1 MKKNLFTIMMLVAI
15 TLLVSAASA
24 NVISIENGQV
34 TTVGGTDTITLVLD
48 EAPHGLSGYSVNVYI
63 DNPAVA
69 RITAVSYPSW
79 AGMTSTPTLPSTNV
93 LLSGADTGGLIQH
106 VPSATSITLAT
117 LTIEGLS
124 GGSTP
129 VTATINLINDDDEN
143 VLTPTIAP
151 GTFSVTVDSDNDGVP
166 DATDNCPSVANPT
179 QIDTDGDG
187 IGDACDTCTSPG
199 IPETCNGIDDNC
211 DGTVDNG
218 LTAPSA
224 SKQAGVCVG
233 SVQVCMGAG
242 GWADPDYTAI
252 TGYEAT
258 EVSCDV
264 ADNDCDGSVDE
275 PFSNLGQSCS
285 AGSGACADDGVYV
298 CTADKLGTECDAT
311 PGTGTAEVCNNID
324 DDCNG
329 VVDDGI
335 TSTPTTC
342 GQGACASA
350 GTLACVGGS
359 MVDSCH
365 AGTGSAEIC
374 NGIDDD
380 CDGAID
386 DGITSTPTTCGQG
399 ACASTGTLAC
409 VGGNMADS
417 CTAGSPAAETCN
429 GIDDNC
435 DGTVDNGLTAP
446 SATKQA
452 GVCVGSVQVCMG
464 AGGWADPDYTAITGY
479 EATEVS
485 CDAVD
490 NDCDGSV
497 DEPFSNLGQSCS
509 EGSGA
514 CEDDGVY
521 VCTADK
527 LGTECDATPGT
538 GTAEVC
544 NNIDDDCNG
553 VVDDGIATTPTTCG
567 TGACASAGTLA
578 CVGGS
583 MLDSCHAAT
592 GSADT
597 CNGIDDNCDGIV
609 DNGLTAPSAG
619 KQAGVCA
626 GSVKVCTGAGGWA
639 DPDYTAITGYEVTE
653 ASCDAADNDC
663 DGSVDE
669 PFTNLG
675 QSCSEGSGACAD
687 TGVYVCTA
695 DKLGTECDATPGTG
709 TAEVCNNIDDDCNGV
724 VDDGIATTPTT
735 CGTGACASAG
745 TLACVGG
752 SMVDSCHAGTGSAET
767 CNNIDDDCDGVVDDG
782 IATTPTACGEGACA
796 STGTLTCVGGNMA
809 DSCTA
814 GTPAAETCNNID
826 DNCDGT
832 VDNGLAA
839 PSASKQAGV
848 CVGAVQVCTGAG
860 GWADPDYTAITG
872 YEVTEA
878 SCDAADNDCDGSVDE
893 PSSCSTDTD
902 GDGVADSTDNCPAVA
917 NANQLDTDSDGIGD
931 VCDNCPV
938 VTNPTQTDTDN
949 DTVGDACDG
958 CPNDAGKIVPGI
970 CGCGVAD
977 TDTDTDGIA
986 NCVDNCPLV
995 ANPTQ
1000 TDTDGDGVGDACD
1013 KPVAAFT
1020 SDVQTGT
1027 APLLVQFTDSTIG
1040 TVSYA
1045 WDFNNDGV
1053 TDSTLQNPSYTYTT
1067 AGRYTVK
1074 LTVTNA
1080 AGSDSITIRNY
1091 IRTVAMKADFI
1102 ADNRRVLIDQE
1113 VHFTDISTDT
1123 PTSWA
1128 WDFDN
1133 DSVTDSTEQNP
1144 SYTYPTAGRF
1154 TVKLTVS
1161 NGYDD
1166 VSVMKKGYITVK

>member
-335 TSTPTTC
+335 ATTPTTC
-342 GQGACASA
+342 GTGACASA

-365 AGTGSAEIC
+365 AGTGSAE
-374 NGIDDD
+374 
-380 CDGAID
+380 
-386 DGITSTPTTCGQG
+386 
-399 ACASTGTLAC
+399 
-409 VGGNMADS
+409 
-417 CTAGSPAAETCN
+417 
-429 GIDDNC
+429 
-435 DGTVDNGLTAP
+435 
-446 SATKQA
+446 
-452 GVCVGSVQVCMG
+452 
-464 AGGWADPDYTAITGY
+464 
-479 EATEVS
+479 
-485 CDAVD
+485 
-490 NDCDGSV
+490 
-497 DEPFSNLGQSCS
+497 
-509 EGSGA
+509 
-514 CEDDGVY
+514 
-521 VCTADK
+521 
-527 LGTECDATPGT
+527 
-538 GTAEVC
+538 
-544 NNIDDDCNG
+544 
-553 VVDDGIATTPTTCG
+553 
-567 TGACASAGTLA
+567 
-578 CVGGS
+578 
-583 MLDSCHAAT
+583 
-592 GSADT
+592 T

>member
-258 EVSCDV
+258 EVSCDAV
-264 ADNDCDGSVDE
+264 DNDCDGSVDE

-335 TSTPTTC
+335 ATTPTTC
-342 GQGACASA
+342 GTGACASA

-365 AGTGSAEIC
+365 AGTGSAE
-374 NGIDDD
+374 
-380 CDGAID
+380 
-386 DGITSTPTTCGQG
+386 
-399 ACASTGTLAC
+399 
-409 VGGNMADS
+409 
-417 CTAGSPAAETCN
+417 
-429 GIDDNC
+429 
-435 DGTVDNGLTAP
+435 
-446 SATKQA
+446 
-452 GVCVGSVQVCMG
+452 
-464 AGGWADPDYTAITGY
+464 
-479 EATEVS
+479 
-485 CDAVD
+485 
-490 NDCDGSV
+490 
-497 DEPFSNLGQSCS
+497 
-509 EGSGA
+509 
-514 CEDDGVY
+514 
-521 VCTADK
+521 
-527 LGTECDATPGT
+527 
-538 GTAEVC
+538 
-544 NNIDDDCNG
+544 
-553 VVDDGIATTPTTCG
+553 
-567 TGACASAGTLA
+567 
-578 CVGGS
+578 
-583 MLDSCHAAT
+583 
-592 GSADT
+592 T

-639 DPDYTAITGYEVTE
+639 DPDYTAITEYEVTE

>member
-285 AGSGACADDGVYV
+285 
-298 CTADKLGTECDAT
+298 
-311 PGTGTAEVCNNID
+311 
-324 DDCNG
+324 
-329 VVDDGI
+329 
-335 TSTPTTC
+335 
-342 GQGACASA
+342 
-350 GTLACVGGS
+350 
-359 MVDSCH
+359 
-365 AGTGSAEIC
+365 
-374 NGIDDD
+374 
-380 CDGAID
+380 
-386 DGITSTPTTCGQG
+386 
-399 ACASTGTLAC
+399 
-409 VGGNMADS
+409 
-417 CTAGSPAAETCN
+417 
-429 GIDDNC
+429 
-435 DGTVDNGLTAP
+435 
-446 SATKQA
+446 
-452 GVCVGSVQVCMG
+452 
-464 AGGWADPDYTAITGY
+464 
-479 EATEVS
+479 
-485 CDAVD
+485 
-490 NDCDGSV
+490 
-497 DEPFSNLGQSCS
+497 

-583 MLDSCHAAT
+583 MVDSCHAGT
-592 GSADT
+592 GSAET